1 MTALYILG
9 LYLPGSDSG
18 AESLYMSFFE
28 DRFGAHGFVGE
39 HLWLGHL
46 GHFFL
51 VVSFIASFLSFVAYA
66 AAEFAKPHAEKA
78 SWRSIGR
85 WAFSIHGVSVLGVF
99 VMLFLMILNLWF
111 EYHYAW
117 RHSSTELPMKY
128 IISSFWEG
136 QEGSFLLW
144 QFWIVVLGWVGMRT
158 WRDWESPVMAVTA
171 ITQTFL
177 GSMVLGITILGYKIG
192 SNPFMLLRHE
202 MAQAPIFQRPEY
214 LTFIQDGNGLNPLLQ
229 NYWMTIHPPVLF
241 CGFASALFPFAF
253 VVAALIRKDYT
264 GWVKPALPW
273 ALFNVAILGTGI
285 LMGGAWAYE
294 SLSFGGFWA
303 WDPVENMS
311 FVPWLL
317 IVAGVHMHVVYKYTK
332 HSLFSTFLFYILGFV
347 AVLYSTFLT
356 RSGVL
361 GDTSVHAF
369 TDLGM
374 TGQLL
379 IYLFVFLIPS
389 LILLFVRTW
398 SLPSVEKE
406 EELLSREFW
415 MFIGSLVLIFSALQQ
430 TFTTSIP
437 VWNLLLK
444 SFFSVSENSK
454 IAPPADAVAHYNSI
468 QIWLAILVALG
479 TAIIQ
484 FLGYK
489 SAKASSV
496 IRWAWY
502 MLAASVVVTAGIC
515 YGMTIEPVIE
525 LSFREHSFK
534 FISPYMLM
542 LWSAVYTV
550 LANAAYA
557 LVVLKKNAKL
567 WGGAVTHFG
576 FGVFLVGVL
585 ISQYKKEVI
594 SLNTAGVN
602 FGKEFKAQETAEN
615 MLLMRDSIYKM
626 GGYEISYR
634 GLKIEKPNNL
644 YQVDYIRRGKDGQVD
659 EQFSLFPNA
668 QVNQK
673 MGMVANPDT
682 KHYLSKDVFTHVSS
696 VPDNSKLKEKTNNFE
711 LAVGDTFFT
720 KKNFVVF
727 KALDNKPPMPA
738 GVDQKN
744 KLVVG
749 ANLEIKSLDGN
760 VVEAEPVYII
770 NLADNTTASDAFEN
784 EQLGLSIAINR
795 INPDTKKFTFAVNE
809 KELATDF
816 IIMKAIIFPGI
827 KLVWIGGIITFL
839 GVLLSMYRRMG
850 ENKAKA

>member
-1 MTALYILG
+1 
-9 LYLPGSDSG
+9 
-18 AESLYMSFFE
+18 MSFFE

-51 VVSFIASFLSFVAYA
+51 VVSFIASLLAFVAYT
-66 AAEFAKPHAEKA
+66 AAEFSKPHAEKA

-99 VMLFLMILNLWF
+99 VMLFLMILNHWF

-144 QFWIVVLGWVGMRT
+144 QFWIVILGWVGMRT
-158 WRDWESPVMAVTA
+158 WREWESPVMAVTA

-192 SNPFMLLRHE
+192 SNPFMLLRNE

-214 LTFIQDGNGLNPLLQ
+214 LTFIKDGNGLNPLLQ

-253 VVAALIRKDYT
+253 VVAALVRKDYT
-264 GWVKPALPW
+264 GWIKPALPW
-273 ALFNVAILGTGI
+273 ALFNIAILGTGI

-317 IVAGVHMHVVYKYTK
+317 IVAGVHMHLVYKYTK
-332 HSLFSTFLFYILGFV
+332 HSLFSAFLFYILGFV

-389 LILLFVRTW
+389 LILLFIRVG
-398 SLPSVEKE
+398 SMPSQEKE

-415 MFIGSLVLIFSALQQ
+415 MFIGSLVLIFSAMQQ

-437 VWNLLLK
+437 VWNLLLTNLFHAADK
-444 SFFSVSENSK
+444 SK

-468 QIWLAILVALG
+468 QIWLAILVAIG
-479 TAIIQ
+479 TALIQ
-484 FLGYK
+484 YLAYK
-489 SAKASSV
+489 SAKAPSV

-502 MLAASVVVTAGIC
+502 MLAASLVVTIGIC
-515 YGMTIEPVIE
+515 YGMSVDFIIEMSI
-525 LSFREHSFK
+525 REHSFK
-534 FISPYMLM
+534 FISPYFLM
-542 LWSAVYTV
+542 LWTAMYAV

-615 MLLMRDSIYKM
+615 MLLLRDSVYKM

-634 GLKIEKPNNL
+634 GLKVEKPNNL
-644 YQVDYIRRGKDGQVD
+644 YEVDYVRRGKDGTVD

-668 QVNQK
+668 QINPK

-682 KHYLSKDVFTHVSS
+682 KHYLTKDVFTHVSS
-696 VPDNSKLKEKTNNFE
+696 VPDNSKLKEKSNNFE

-727 KALDNKPPMPA
+727 KALDNKPPLPA
-738 GVDQKN
+738 GVDKDN

-749 ANLEIKSLDGN
+749 AKLEIKSLDGN
-760 VVEAEPVYII
+760 VMEAEPVYII
-770 NLADNTTASDAFEN
+770 NMADNTTASEPFEN
-784 EQLGLSIAINR
+784 EQMGLNISIGR
-795 INPDTKKFTFAVNE
+795 INPDTKKFTFVVNE
-809 KELATDF
+809 KELASDF

-827 KLVWIGGIITFL
+827 KLVWIGGIITFF

>member
-1 MTALYILG
+1 
-9 LYLPGSDSG
+9 
-18 AESLYMSFFE
+18 MSFLE

-51 VVSFIASFLSFVAYA
+51 VVSFIASLLAFVAYA
-66 AAEFAKPHAEKA
+66 AAEFTKPHADKA
-78 SWRSIGR
+78 SWRTIGR

-99 VMLFLMILNLWF
+99 VMLFVMILNHWF

-144 QFWIVVLGWVGMRT
+144 QFWIVILGWIGMRT

-192 SNPFMLLRHE
+192 SNPFMLLRNE

-214 LTFIQDGNGLNPLLQ
+214 LNFIQDGNGLNPLLQ

-253 VVAALIRKDYT
+253 VIAALIRKDYN
-264 GWVKPALPW
+264 GWIKPALPW

-317 IVAGVHMHVVYKYTK
+317 IVAGVHMHLVYKYTK

-379 IYLFVFLIPS
+379 IYLFVFLLPA
-389 LILLFVRTW
+389 LILLFVRV
-398 SLPSVEKE
+398 PSMPSQEKE

-415 MFIGSLVLIFSALQQ
+415 MFIGSLVLIFSAMQQ

-437 VWNLLLK
+437 VWNLLLTNLFHAADK
-444 SFFSVSENSK
+444 SK

-468 QIWLAILVALG
+468 QIWLAILVATG

-484 FLGYK
+484 YLAYK
-489 SAKASSV
+489 SAKAPSV

-502 MLAASVVVTAGIC
+502 MLAASLVVTIGVC
-515 YGMTIEPVIE
+515 YGMQIDFIIEMSI
-525 LSFREHSFK
+525 REHSFK
-534 FISPYMLM
+534 FISPYFLM
-542 LWSAVYTV
+542 LWTAMYAV

-557 LVVLKKNAKL
+557 LVVLKKNARL

-615 MLLMRDSIYKM
+615 MLLMRDSVYKM

-634 GLKIEKPNNL
+634 GLKVEKPNNL
-644 YQVDYIRRGKDGQVD
+644 YEVDYIRRGKDGTVD

-668 QVNQK
+668 QINPK

-711 LAVGDTFFT
+711 LGVGDTFFT

-727 KALDNKPPMPA
+727 KALDNKPTLPA
-738 GVDQKN
+738 GVDKNN

-749 ANLEIKSLDGN
+749 ARLDIKSLDGN
-760 VVEAEPVYII
+760 VMEAEPIYII
-770 NLADNTTASDAFEN
+770 NMADNTTASEPFEN
-784 EQLGLSIAINR
+784 EQLGMSISIGR
-795 INPDTKKFTFAVNE
+795 INPDTKKFTFVVNE

-816 IIMKAIIFPGI
+816 IIMKAIVFPGI

-850 ENKAKA
+850 ENKHKA

>member
-1 MTALYILG
+1 
-9 LYLPGSDSG
+9 
-18 AESLYMSFFE
+18 
-28 DRFGAHGFVGE
+28 
-39 HLWLGHL
+39 
-46 GHFFL
+46 
-51 VVSFIASFLSFVAYA
+51 
-66 AAEFAKPHAEKA
+66 
-78 SWRSIGR
+78 
-85 WAFSIHGVSVLGVF
+85 
-99 VMLFLMILNLWF
+99 
-111 EYHYAW
+111 
-117 RHSSTELPMKY
+117 
-128 IISSFWEG
+128 
-136 QEGSFLLW
+136 
-144 QFWIVVLGWVGMRT
+144 
-158 WRDWESPVMAVTA
+158 
-171 ITQTFL
+171 
-177 GSMVLGITILGYKIG
+177 
-192 SNPFMLLRHE
+192 
-202 MAQAPIFQRPEY
+202 
-214 LTFIQDGNGLNPLLQ
+214 
-229 NYWMTIHPPVLF
+229 
-241 CGFASALFPFAF
+241 
-253 VVAALIRKDYT
+253 
-264 GWVKPALPW
+264 
-273 ALFNVAILGTGI
+273 
-285 LMGGAWAYE
+285 
-294 SLSFGGFWA
+294 
-303 WDPVENMS
+303 
-311 FVPWLL
+311 
-317 IVAGVHMHVVYKYTK
+317 VVYKYTK
-332 HSLFSTFLFYILGFV
+332 HSLFSAFLFYILGFV

-389 LILLFVRTW
+389 LILLFIRVG
-398 SLPSVEKE
+398 SMPSQEKE

-437 VWNLLLK
+437 VWNLLLTDLFHAADK
-444 SFFSVSENSK
+444 SK

-468 QIWLAILVALG
+468 QIWLAILVAIG
-479 TAIIQ
+479 TALIQ
-484 FLGYK
+484 YLAYK
-489 SAKASSV
+489 SAKAPSV

-502 MLAASVVVTAGIC
+502 MLAASLVVTIGIC
-515 YGMTIEPVIE
+515 YGMSIDFIIEMSI
-525 LSFREHSFK
+525 REHSFK
-534 FISPYMLM
+534 FISPYFLM
-542 LWSAVYTV
+542 LWTAMYAV

-615 MLLMRDSIYKM
+615 MLLLRDSVYKM

-634 GLKIEKPNNL
+634 GLKVEKPNNL
-644 YQVDYIRRGKDGQVD
+644 YEVDYVRRGKDGTVD

-668 QVNQK
+668 QINPK

-682 KHYLSKDVFTHVSS
+682 KHYLTKDVFTHVSS
-696 VPDNSKLKEKTNNFE
+696 VPDNSKLKEKSNNFE

-727 KALDNKPPMPA
+727 KALDNKPPLPV
-738 GVDQKN
+738 GVDKDN

-749 ANLEIKSLDGN
+749 AKLEIKSLDGN
-760 VVEAEPVYII
+760 VMEAEPVYII
-770 NLADNTTASDAFEN
+770 NMADNTTASEPFEN
-784 EQLGLSIAINR
+784 EQMGLNISIGR
-795 INPDTKKFTFAVNE
+795 INPDTKKFTFVVNE
-809 KELATDF
+809 KELASDF